1 MTEQEQQTEELRCIG
16 CGSIIQ
22 TEDPNGLGYTPKS
35 ALEKGKETGELY
47 CQRCFRLRHYNE
59 IAPVS
64 LTDDDFLRLLNQ
76 IRDANALIVYVVDG
90 FEFNS
95 GLTPFCWR

>member
-47 CQRCFRLRHYNE
+47 CSGVSACGTTMKLLRYH
-59 IAPVS
+59 
-64 LTDDDFLRLLNQ
+64 
-76 IRDANALIVYVVDG
+76 
-90 FEFNS
+90 
-95 GLTPFCWR
+95 

>member
-35 ALEKGKETGELY
+35 ALEKERRQENYTVSVVSACGTTMKL
-47 CQRCFRLRHYNE
+47 LRYH
-59 IAPVS
+59 
-64 LTDDDFLRLLNQ
+64 
-76 IRDANALIVYVVDG
+76 
-90 FEFNS
+90 
-95 GLTPFCWR
+95 

>member
-35 ALEKGKETGELY
+35 ALEKGKETG
-47 CQRCFRLRHYNE
+47 
-59 IAPVS
+59 
-64 LTDDDFLRLLNQ
+64 
-76 IRDANALIVYVVDG
+76 AL
-90 FEFNS
+90 FP
-95 GLTPFCWR
+95 LAALQ